1 MWQGARNGRS
11 GNPEATLATFIIHF
25 EYFSLIAEGKIYVRH
40 FGNSIPAPR
49 APQGSTPYPAAN
61 DLMLTYSAATVDA
74 SPAAAPLPLPLLLL
88 LFPVA
93 PLNLIKKLPPPQDA
107 NWSCHGLWRNM
118 QITNV
123 AALRRV
129 VPQSG

>member
-1 MWQGARNGRS
+1 MS
-11 GNPEATLATFIIHF
+11 GTLVTRYLCRKH
-25 EYFSLIAEGKIYVRH
+25 K
-40 FGNSIPAPR
+40 

-74 SPAAAPLPLPLLLL
+74 APAAATAAPLALLLQLL

-107 NWSCHGLWRNM
+107 NWELPLTVAQHANYKCCRTSSCRA
-118 QITNV
+118 TK
-123 AALRRV
+123 RV
-129 VPQSG
+129 NFSRFSFQLGN

>member
-1 MWQGARNGRS
+1 MWQGARNGHS

-74 SPAAAPLPLPLLLL
+74 APAPLLLPLPQLLL

-93 PLNLIKKLPPPQDA
+93 PLNLIKKLPQDA

>member
-1 MWQGARNGRS
+1 MS
-11 GNPEATLATFIIHF
+11 GTLVTRYLCREH
-25 EYFSLIAEGKIYVRH
+25 K
-40 FGNSIPAPR
+40 

-74 SPAAAPLPLPLLLL
+74 PAAAPMALPLLLL

-107 NWSCHGLWRNM
+107 NRSCH
-118 QITNV
+118 
-123 AALRRV
+123 
-129 VPQSG
+129 

>member
-1 MWQGARNGRS
+1 MS
-11 GNPEATLATFIIHF
+11 GTLVTRYLCRKH
-25 EYFSLIAEGKIYVRH
+25 K
-40 FGNSIPAPR
+40 

-74 SPAAAPLPLPLLLL
+74 APAAAAPLDLPFLLR

-107 NWSCHGLWRNM
+107 NRSCH
-118 QITNV
+118 
-123 AALRRV
+123 
-129 VPQSG
+129 

>member
-1 MWQGARNGRS
+1 MS
-11 GNPEATLATFIIHF
+11 GTLVTRYLCREH
-25 EYFSLIAEGKIYVRH
+25 K
-40 FGNSIPAPR
+40 

-74 SPAAAPLPLPLLLL
+74 APPAAAAAAAPLALLLLLL

-107 NWSCHGLWRNM
+107 NRSCH
-118 QITNV
+118 
-123 AALRRV
+123 
-129 VPQSG
+129 